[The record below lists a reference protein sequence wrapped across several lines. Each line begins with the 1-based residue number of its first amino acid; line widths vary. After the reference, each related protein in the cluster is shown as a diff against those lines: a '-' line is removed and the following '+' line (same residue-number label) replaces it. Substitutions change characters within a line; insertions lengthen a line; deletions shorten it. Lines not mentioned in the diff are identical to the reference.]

1 MSFECEFC
9 KKEFSTK
16 SNLSLHKKTTKKCLK
31 IQADLNNII
40 PISKFSCEYCNKKFS
55 IKHNYEVHKETCKE
69 KDIVKYED
77 IKNKYEELL
86 KKHEELK
93 IELAECKVKLELNEC
108 KIKLECKDEE
118 IKRLEKLAKK
128 PTTMTNNYNNCNNKI
143 ELNVAF
149 EKLTP
154 FTKENIISSLRQY
167 LSPASL
173 KEGENS
179 FSSELN
185 NSLEDKVIVTDMS
198 RGKAIVKLESGDKKN
213 TTSKKVIKDVFK
225 YGKDV
230 ILENC
235 EIALE
240 ELQENKHHNFNK
252 SYCEQTNYIHKVKNT
267 VKESIKN
274 KNTDITTNLSN
285 KLDLILE

>member
-40 PISKFSCEYCNKKFS
+40 PVSKFSCEYCNKNFS

-69 KDIVKYED
+69 KDTVKYED

-86 KKHEELK
+86 KKYEELK
-93 IELAECKVKLELNEC
+93 LELAECKVKLELTEC

-128 PTTMTNNYNNCNNKI
+128 PTTMTNNYNNCNNKY
-143 ELNVAF
+143 ELNLAF

-154 FTKENIISSLRQY
+154 FTKENIIHSLRECLQ
-167 LSPASL
+167 AKSL
-173 KEGENS
+173 KEGEIS
-179 FSSELN
+179 FSSDLN
-185 NSLEDKVIVTDMS
+185 NSLENKVIVTDMS
-198 RGKAIVKLESGDKKN
+198 RGKAIVKLESGNKKN
-213 TTSKKVIKDVFK
+213 TTTKKVIKDVFK
-225 YGKDV
+225 YGKHV

-235 EIALE
+235 EIALD
-240 ELQENKHHNFNK
+240 ELKDDKDHNFNK
-252 SYCEQTNYIHKVKNT
+252 EHCNQTKYIHDVRNT
-267 VKESIKN
+267 VNQSIKN
-274 KNTDITTNLSN
+274 KNTEITTNLGN
-285 KLDLILE
+285 RVDLIL

>member
-1 MSFECEFC
+1 MSFECDFC
-9 KKEFSTK
+9 KKSFSTI
-16 SNLSLHKKTTKKCLK
+16 SSLNLHKKTTKRCLK
-31 IQADLNNII
+31 IQADLNNVI
-40 PISKFSCEYCNKKFS
+40 PISKFLCEYCNKNFS
-55 IKHNYEVHKETCKE
+55 TKHNYEVHKETCKE
-69 KDIVKYED
+69 KDTV
-77 IKNKYEELL
+77 KYEELL
-86 KKHEELK
+86 KKHNELLKNYEELK
-93 IELAECKVKLELNEC
+93 VELAECKVKLELTEC

-128 PTTMTNNYNNCNNKI
+128 STTTNNYNNCNNKI

-185 NSLEDKVIVTDMS
+185 NSLENKVIVTDMS

-213 TTSKKVIKDVFK
+213 TTAKNVIKEVFK

-240 ELQENKHHNFNK
+240 ELGENEHHNFNK
-252 SYCEQTNYIHKVKNT
+252 NYCEQTNYIHKVKNT
-267 VKESIKN
+267 VKQSIKN

-285 KLDLILE
+285 KLDLILA